1 MTAGAPRKA
10 LTSGKK
16 TPSSTEPLLALG
28 ARGERV
34 RAVQR
39 GLEALGFKP
48 GQIDG
53 TFGMKTL
60 NAVRAFQRSRG
71 LGVDGVVGPD
81 TWKALGLDALDQV
94 LSGPAPVVAVVL
106 SKPAQT
112 PSIQAV
118 RQARL
123 LFNGSS
129 LCWIWLDG
137 LTPPVCWSAVSGR
150 SGYQTKEF
158 QKEKAQGPLPEG
170 EWIVSQG
177 EYQKMPERSVFEQ
190 FVNEVGRG
198 AWPGGESSWGKHR
211 IWLKPKPGTHTYGRS
226 GFSIHG
232 GDTAGSAGCVDLT
245 KHLEGFIHMFREY
258 GRDMELTVKYE

>member
-1 MTAGAPRKA
+1 
-10 LTSGKK
+10 
-16 TPSSTEPLLALG
+16 
-28 ARGERV
+28 
-34 RAVQR
+34 VQR